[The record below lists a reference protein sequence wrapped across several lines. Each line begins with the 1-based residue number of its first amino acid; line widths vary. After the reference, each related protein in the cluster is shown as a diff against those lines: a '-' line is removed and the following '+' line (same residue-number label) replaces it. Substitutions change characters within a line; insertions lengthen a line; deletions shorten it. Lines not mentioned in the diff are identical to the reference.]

1 MTDIPFVPP
10 LEVRYGAVEQV
21 SPRIRRVVAENPS
34 RFTYRGTGTYVIGQ
48 GRVAVI
54 DPGPVLDSHRD
65 ALAAA
70 LAGEQVTH
78 IFVTHC
84 HADHSPLA
92 AWLREETGAPTLAF
106 GPHGAVDPDDEVVS
120 EEAIDLAFVPDVR
133 LAHGEIVAGDG
144 WTIGA
149 VHTPGHTS
157 NHLCFA
163 LAEEQALF
171 TGDHVM
177 GWSTTV
183 IAPPDGDMAAYV
195 ESLRLVLGRDDAVLW
210 PTHGGPVTE
219 PRPYLE
225 AYLEHRLERERQ
237 VLACVRRGV
246 GRIPDIVAELY
257 VAVAG
262 GAAPRGRPQ
271 RARPPRQA
279 GGRGPGRRRRRAG
292 PRCRVQLVIGASVGV
307 SGAPLVGS
315 AGGRGAA
322 IGSSPPWSRRN
333 GGYVSVISVT

>member
-106 GPHGAVDPDDEVVS
+106 GPHGAVDPDDEVV
-120 EEAIDLAFVPDVR
+120 LRGGHRPRVR
-133 LAHGEIVAGDG
+133 AG
-144 WTIGA
+144 
-149 VHTPGHTS
+149 HPPG
-157 NHLCFA
+157 
-163 LAEEQALF
+163 
-171 TGDHVM
+171 
-177 GWSTTV
+177 
-183 IAPPDGDMAAYV
+183 P
-195 ESLRLVLGRDDAVLW
+195 RRD
-210 PTHGGPVTE
+210 
-219 PRPYLE
+219 R
-225 AYLEHRLERERQ
+225 
-237 VLACVRRGV
+237 
-246 GRIPDIVAELY
+246 
-257 VAVAG
+257 
-262 GAAPRGRPQ
+262 
-271 RARPPRQA
+271 
-279 GGRGPGRRRRRAG
+279 GRRRVDDRARST
-292 PRCRVQLVIGASVGV
+292 PRATRPTTCASRWPR
-307 SGAPLVGS
+307 SRPC
-315 AGGRGAA
+315 
-322 IGSSPPWSRRN
+322 SPA
-333 GGYVSVISVT
+333 TT

>member
-1 MTDIPFVPP
+1 MTDIPFVAP

-21 SPRIRRVVAENPS
+21 SPRIRRIVAENPS

-70 LAGEQVTH
+70 LSGEQVTH
-78 IFVTHC
+78 ILVTHC

-106 GPHGAVDPDDEVVS
+106 GPHGAVDRDDEVVS
-120 EEAIDLAFVPDVR
+120 DEAIDLAFAPDIR
-133 LAHGEIVAGDG
+133 LAHGEAVAGDG

-149 VHTPGHTS
+149 VYTPGHTS

-183 IAPPDGDMAAYV
+183 IAPPDGDMATYV
-195 ESLRLVLGRDDAVLW
+195 ESLRLVLGRDDAILW

-237 VLACVRRGV
+237 VLACVRRGDP
-246 GRIPDIVAELY
+246 RHRRRALRRRP
-257 VAVAG
+257 G

-271 RARPPRQA
+271 RARPPHHA
-279 GGRGPGRRRRRAG
+279 GRRGSGRRRRRAG
-292 PRCRVQLVIGASVGV
+292 PRRRVQLVSGPAVGV

-315 AGGRGAA
+315 AEGRGAA
-322 IGSSPPWSRRN
+322 IGSAPPWSSRN
-333 GGYVSVISVT
+333 GG